1 MYDISVQFE
10 EWEQHYTLLGSY
22 IKTQTTPH
30 IFYLPKAHNKK
41 TTEQLD
47 TTKLEIKGTYVQW
60 KSISELLML
69 GCLCCKMCFPHAKS
83 RELYSQGSDRLE
95 TVTAYSHDEPAK
107 NIFDC
112 VVFLGLGHLEKMQQE
127 LRDMVEDRDPPMLKS
142 PAAPA
147 NNRTL
152 NESMDDD
159 SKDHDLGE
167 LEGQPAELNIMAQ
180 HEEEASVQQ
189 QGDGSGLGSGLT
201 EGEKGEGVS
210 VDEVSDSVSNRVAVG
225 GGEGDETPETR
236 SSTPTG
242 SNKMDSD

>member
-1 MYDISVQFE
+1 
-10 EWEQHYTLLGSY
+10 
-22 IKTQTTPH
+22 
-30 IFYLPKAHNKK
+30 
-41 TTEQLD
+41 
-47 TTKLEIKGTYVQW
+47 
-60 KSISELLML
+60 
-69 GCLCCKMCFPHAKS
+69 MCFPHGKS

-225 GGEGDETPETR
+225 GREGNETPETR